1 MIQLTQ
7 YGREF
12 IPIAER
18 WRNLFEET
26 SLLKEKNKQVLRI
39 AANESV
45 YYEFLSPFTIVFLKA
60 HADLKLSVQICDSA
74 HIYALAE
81 ENLID
86 YGFASFESARNEI
99 VSKCINRQK
108 ILVIEYCEHPGEIKT
123 IHPRELDI
131 TKEIRF
137 TGGRFTS
144 FDSWHDKWFENQY
157 AFRID
162 INSPY
167 AEIPYLK
174 EFGGWA
180 WQKH

>member
-1 MIQLTQ
+1 M
-7 YGREF
+7 
-12 IPIAER
+12 
-18 WRNLFEET
+18 
-26 SLLKEKNKQVLRI
+26 
-39 AANESV
+39 
-45 YYEFLSPFTIVFLKA
+45 
-60 HADLKLSVQICDSA
+60 KLSVQICDSA
-74 HIYALAE
+74 HIYDLAE

-108 ILVIEYCEHPGEIKT
+108 ILVIEYCEHPGEIKK

-167 AEIPYLK
+167 AAIPYLK

-180 WQKH
+180 LCPMSLAKTLTEHVSLQIYELEDAPSEREIYIIQREDSSLRELSLGREFEKALELYLEKL